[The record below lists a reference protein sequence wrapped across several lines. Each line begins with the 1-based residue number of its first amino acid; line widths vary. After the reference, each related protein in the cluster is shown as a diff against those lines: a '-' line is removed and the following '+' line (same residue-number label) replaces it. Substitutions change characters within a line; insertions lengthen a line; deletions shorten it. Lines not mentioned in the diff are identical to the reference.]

1 MCLGIFIIF
10 TVSDTVLSVTENE
23 YTDVGRFRTIVGDV
37 IIITFKVYFLV
48 FFCPVCR
55 FQIHVMET
63 VFVCRPNVSVI
74 AVVERKMIDFV
85 EFGLV
90 ILFCFLA
97 KFTSEVLLVIV
108 VIRGCE
114 FVCDVNQI
122 LV

>member
-1 MCLGIFIIF
+1 MCLGVFIIF

-23 YTDVGRFRTIVGDV
+23 YTDVGRFRTIVSVV
-37 IIITFKVYFLV
+37 ITITFKVH
-48 FFCPVCR
+48 FFISFRPVCR

-74 AVVERKMIDFV
+74 AVVKRIMIDFV

-97 KFTSEVLLVIV
+97 EFTSEVLLVIV